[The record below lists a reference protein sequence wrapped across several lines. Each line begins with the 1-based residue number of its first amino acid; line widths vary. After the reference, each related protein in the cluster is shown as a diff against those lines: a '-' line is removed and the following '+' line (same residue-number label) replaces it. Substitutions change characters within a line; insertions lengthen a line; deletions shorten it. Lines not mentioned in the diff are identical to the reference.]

1 MTQYINR
8 SAWAFLRQIWPLLQ
22 RSKAEELRIYWRR
35 FFPVTT
41 RILRR
46 ICYSTY
52 SKNTLDHGRKILT
65 TIWLSPMYKIQIH
78 VNTFV
83 AELDHRGHKCNLN
96 WIKKTK
102 KKQTMKMI
110 LLIVHTCTIS
120 MYPMNHLYVWQ
131 FLWPK
136 LLLCLPPPWHKENNG
151 FTKLKSSLGTC
162 WSVCWLKYWI
172 LHGSMSS
179 LLLLHC

>member
-1 MTQYINR
+1 MWDARLRVLFILHRLKTKYINR
-8 SAWAFLRQIWPLLQ
+8 TVWVFLGQTWPLLQ

-52 SKNTLDHGRKILT
+52 NKNTLDHGRKILT

-83 AELDHRGHKCNLN
+83 SELDHRGHKCNLN
-96 WIKKTK
+96 WIKLNKTK
-102 KKQTMKMI
+102 QWKW
-110 LLIVHTCTIS
+110 
-120 MYPMNHLYVWQ
+120 Y
-131 FLWPK
+131 
-136 LLLCLPPPWHKENNG
+136 
-151 FTKLKSSLGTC
+151 C
-162 WSVCWLKYWI
+162 WSYTHAPSACTQLEPFICMAVLVA
-172 LHGSMSS
+172 
-179 LLLLHC
+179 